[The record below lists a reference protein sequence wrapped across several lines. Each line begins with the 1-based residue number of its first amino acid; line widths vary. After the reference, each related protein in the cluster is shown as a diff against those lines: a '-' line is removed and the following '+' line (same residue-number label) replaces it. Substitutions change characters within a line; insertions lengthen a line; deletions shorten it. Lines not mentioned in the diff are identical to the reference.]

1 MKFNLKRQKD
11 FLENKKKY
19 FIRIMPIPK
28 NPELYQE
35 AKRYADAIYKKHSA
49 FKSGFIQK
57 KYKELGGKFTNDNK
71 TRNLKR
77 WFREK
82 WKSVSKSNQ
91 YPVFRPSKRI
101 SRKTPLTIN
110 EISTKNLKKQI
121 KLKQKI
127 KGKQNLPPF
136 VEKNS
141 V

>member
-1 MKFNLKRQKD
+1 
-11 FLENKKKY
+11 
-19 FIRIMPIPK
+19 MPKPK

-35 AKRYADAIYKKHSA
+35 AKRYANAIYKKHSA

-57 KYKELGGKFTNDNK
+57 KYKELGGKFMNDNK

-77 WFREK
+77 WFREN

-101 SRKTPLTIN
+101 SQKTPLTID

-121 KLKQKI
+121 ILKQTKDTEY
-127 KGKQNLPPF
+127 KL
-136 VEKNS
+136 
-141 V
+141 